1 MSEIQSRAFTTS
13 QKPAWS
19 KEKIAKFLKEVA
31 GSCEVYAITHDKDTD
46 DEGQIIASHTHFV
59 LLYDT
64 PRKISTV
71 ARLFDTEI
79 NFVEQVKSTK
89 AILRYLTH
97 LDDSDKFQY
106 DPKEVITNSKISYDI
121 TIMGNS
127 LSDKEIA
134 HMIHEGRGM
143 ELMGV
148 VSVNKLRTIQAFL
161 QYDRSGKIHAEI
173 KAMADVVMRID
184 EHLTYAAKEVATM
197 MKLMPDMTDKIA
209 KGFMTIANEIAKAR
223 TISHKR

>member
-1 MSEIQSRAFTTS
+1 
-13 QKPAWS
+13 
-19 KEKIAKFLKEVA
+19 
-31 GSCEVYAITHDKDTD
+31 
-46 DEGQIIASHTHFV
+46 
-59 LLYDT
+59 
-64 PRKISTV
+64 
-71 ARLFDTEI
+71 
-79 NFVEQVKSTK
+79 
-89 AILRYLTH
+89 
-97 LDDSDKFQY
+97 
-106 DPKEVITNSKISYDI
+106 
-121 TIMGNS
+121 MGNS